1 MSYLVLAR
9 KYRPQRFDD
18 LVGQD
23 HVARTLSNAIASG
36 RVAHAFLFTGARGV
50 GKTTTARLLARAL
63 NCEEG
68 PTPEPC
74 GRCFPCVEIAK
85 GTDMDVLEIDGASNN
100 SVDDVRRLQELIPFQ
115 PARDRYRIII
125 IDEVHMLSQG
135 AFNALLKTLEEPPPH
150 VKFIFATTEV
160 HKVPITIRSRC
171 QRYDF
176 RLIPQRVIVERLKHI
191 LRMEGIDADEAA
203 LGLIAREA
211 AGSMRDALTLMDQVV
226 AFTEGK
232 VRGEEVEQMLGIAR
246 RELLKNFARALIEG
260 HPATVLH
267 ELEGVLRGGAD
278 LVHTTRSLADY
289 LRDLVVLSLCGKN
302 THLVEMPSDEK
313 DWAHEWVQT
322 VEQLEIQRAFQG
334 VAGLV
339 DEVARS
345 PVPRATLEMGLV
357 RLASRPR
364 LHSIAELIDRVKNW
378 ERRWITMGGNPE
390 SKEVSQLTT
399 PLHAQFSN

>member
-246 RELLKNFARALIEG
+246 RELLKNLARALIEG

-278 LVHTTRSLADY
+278 LVHTTRTVSY
-289 LRDLVVLSLCGKN
+289 
-302 THLVEMPSDEK
+302 THL
-313 DWAHEWVQT
+313 
-322 VEQLEIQRAFQG
+322 
-334 VAGLV
+334 
-339 DEVARS
+339 
-345 PVPRATLEMGLV
+345 
-357 RLASRPR
+357 
-364 LHSIAELIDRVKNW
+364 
-378 ERRWITMGGNPE
+378 
-390 SKEVSQLTT
+390 
-399 PLHAQFSN
+399 